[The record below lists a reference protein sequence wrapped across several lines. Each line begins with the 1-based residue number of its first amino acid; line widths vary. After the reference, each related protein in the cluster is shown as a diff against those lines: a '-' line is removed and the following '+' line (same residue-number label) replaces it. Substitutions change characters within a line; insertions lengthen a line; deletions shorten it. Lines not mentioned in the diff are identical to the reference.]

1 MAANLSSPSAVKG
14 VGVGWK
20 RASDDV
26 QAAVVAAL
34 VELLARTG
42 QL

>member
-1 MAANLSSPSAVKG
+1 MAENLSSPSVVKG

-20 RASDDV
+20 RALDNV

-34 VELLARTG
+34 VELLAGTG
-42 QL
+42 QS